1 MRPQPFLTSH
11 SKLAMDEHSDV
22 HDVVVVGA
30 GVQGSFTAY
39 HLVHS
44 GVKKVL
50 LLEQVGE
57 LLKY

>member
-1 MRPQPFLTSH
+1 
-11 SKLAMDEHSDV
+11 MDEHSDV